1 MGKEGCERFGHVCD
15 LDVVMVQGVG
25 RLRGWFVILYVCV
38 CVMHVCE
45 HVCV

>member
-1 MGKEGCERFGHVCD
+1 MGKEGCERFGNVCD
-15 LDVVMVQGVG
+15 LDVVVVQGVG
-25 RLRGWFVILYVCV
+25 RLHEWHVIVYVCV